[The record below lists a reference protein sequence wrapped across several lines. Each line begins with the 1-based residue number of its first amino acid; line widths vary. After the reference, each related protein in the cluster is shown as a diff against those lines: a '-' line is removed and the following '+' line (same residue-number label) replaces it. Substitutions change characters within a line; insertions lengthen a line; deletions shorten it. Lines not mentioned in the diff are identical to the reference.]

1 MLSDR
6 KNILSVMADVN
17 LSFLHGMALESAKL
31 AVNYVRGTG
40 DGGDDESAAVVTGA
54 SVQNMSLSNVT
65 AVSLLPR
72 FLEPTGST
80 IPKTYRIHTEL
91 VWIRIHLWIRVRVP
105 PIHLFYLSV
114 QLAKFY

>member
-1 MLSDR
+1 
-6 KNILSVMADVN
+6 MADVN

-72 FLEPTGST
+72 FLELTGST

>member
-40 DGGDDESAAVVTGA
+40 DGGDGESAAVVPGA
-54 SVQNMSLSNVT
+54 SVQNMSLTNVT

-72 FLEPTGST
+72 FLELTGST
-80 IPKTYRIHTEL
+80 IPKLTGST
-91 VWIRIHLWIRVRVP
+91 
-105 PIHLFYLSV
+105 LS
-114 QLAKFY
+114 